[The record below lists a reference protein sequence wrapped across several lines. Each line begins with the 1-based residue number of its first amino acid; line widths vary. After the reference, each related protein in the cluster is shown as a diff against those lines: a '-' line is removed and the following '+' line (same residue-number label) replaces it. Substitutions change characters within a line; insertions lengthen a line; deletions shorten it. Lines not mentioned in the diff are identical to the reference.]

1 MLDGLRRN
9 ANSWMI
15 QFLLLLVVV
24 SFIVYFGVSS
34 PDESGNP
41 YPPARVNGVP
51 IAASEVDN
59 LVAAE
64 LDGNPQIQMLKA
76 INKGTLPPEQI
87 RGLRRNVTNSLINQE
102 LLRQELKRSGLN
114 VSKKQLFEL
123 IKDNPEFQTD
133 GVFDPQRYR
142 DFLAEYGLAT
152 ERRLMENLLVQRFFE
167 PVGKLGEPSQP
178 EVEKILQ
185 PAGMKR
191 QFAVVKIRKEAP
203 TKPEGADD
211 KDNDGDGGDD
221 ADGKAKKDASAEV
234 FGEGAATEVWAQWKK
249 HPAGIDAI
257 LKTRGL
263 KLTQTRELKGSD
275 LDKVFG
281 GQATPESQ
289 KSLLALTIESPF
301 PSDYYDEGGGYY
313 LVKLTKVIDPTRPDK
328 VKEDTGQD
336 PIARL
341 KDDTQGAFQEA
352 LLAAVIL
359 KLRQHAD
366 IEYQDE

>member
-41 YPPARVNGVP
+41 HPPARVNGVP
-51 IAASEVDN
+51 IAAVEVNN

-64 LDGNPQIQMLKA
+64 LDGNPQLQMLKA
-76 INKGTLPPEQI
+76 INKGTIPPEQM
-87 RGLRRNVTNSLINQE
+87 RAVRRNVTNSLINQE

-123 IKDNPEFQTD
+123 IKDNSEFQTD

-142 DFLAEYGLAT
+142 DFLAEYGL
-152 ERRLMENLLVQRFFE
+152 ESEKRLMENLLVQRFFE
-167 PVGKLGEPSQP
+167 PVGKLGEPSQA

-203 TKPEGADD
+203 TKPEAADG
-211 KDNDGDGGDD
+211 KDGDGGNDVDD
-221 ADGKAKKDASAEV
+221 KAKKDAPAEV
-234 FGEGAATEVWAQWKK
+234 FGEGAAKEVWAQWKK
-249 HPAGIDAI
+249 HPAGIDAT

-281 GQATPESQ
+281 GQATPERQ
-289 KSLLALTIESPF
+289 KSLLALTTESPF
-301 PSDYYDEGGGYY
+301 PSDYYDEGEFYY
-313 LVKLTKVIDPTRPDK
+313 LVKLSKVIDPTQPDK
-328 VKEDTGQD
+328 DSKDKGQD

-352 LLAAVIL
+352 LLASVIL
-359 KLRQHAD
+359 KLRLHAN